1 MPQTSVSAVEA
12 GKRKISRRVTV
23 HAPAAEVF
31 ALVADPHCHPEIDGS
46 GTVRHAPVTGPRQL
60 STGATFTVAMK
71 QYGVPYKITSTVTAF
86 EQDRLVEWQHPMGH
100 RWRWEFAEIA
110 PGTTEITETFDY
122 TTAKAPRM
130 LEILGQPAK
139 NVAGITKTLQALATR
154 FG

>member
-1 MPQTSVSAVEA
+1 MPPASVSAVEA

-46 GTVRHAPVTGPRQL
+46 GTVRHAPVTRPRQL
-60 STGATFTVAMK
+60 STGARFTVAMK

-100 RWRWEFAEIA
+100 RWRCEFAEIA
-110 PGTTEITETFDY
+110 PGATGISETFDY
-122 TTAKAPRM
+122 TTAKAPLM
-130 LEILGQPAK
+130 LEILGQPTK
-139 NVAGITKTLQALATR
+139 NVTGITKTLEALVTR